1 MTGKEKKTLNLRG
14 DDQERWKRLKM
25 QVINEYDN
33 PDLNDIELLREMM
46 TDYEEKFDDGD
57 KR

>member
-1 MTGKEKKTLNLRG
+1 MTGKGKKTLNLRG

-25 QVINEYDN
+25 RVINEYDN

-46 TDYEEKFDDGD
+46 DYFEEKLETGD
-57 KR
+57 KQ

>member
-1 MTGKEKKTLNLRG
+1 MTGKEKKILNLRG
-14 DDQERWKRLKM
+14 DDHERWKRLKM
-25 QVINEYDN
+25 RVINEYDN